1 MTMKQVKHWQDPV
14 NAVAGVWLVVSPW
27 VLGFQGSSPAMW
39 TMVATGIVL
48 GAVALGATFV
58 PKQWEEWTEGALA
71 VWLAAS
77 PWVIGFAGIEKAM
90 VNAVLVA
97 AVILVLALW
106 VLVTDKDYL
115 GERMNR
121 PAH

>member
-1 MTMKQVKHWQDPV
+1 MKQVKHWQDPV
-14 NAVAGVWLVVSPW
+14 NAVAGAWLIVSPW
-27 VLGFQGSSPAMW
+27 VLGFQGISPAMW

-58 PKQWEEWTEGALA
+58 PKQWEEWTEVALA

-77 PWVIGFAGIEKAM
+77 PRLVGFAAMETAM

-97 AVILVLALW
+97 ALILVLALW

-115 GERMNR
+115 GSSLNR

>member
-1 MTMKQVKHWQDPV
+1 MKQVKHWQDPV
-14 NAVAGVWLVVSPW
+14 NAVLGAWLIVSPW
-27 VLGFQGSSPAMW
+27 VLGFQGHALAMW
-39 TMVATGIVL
+39 SAVATGIVL

-58 PKQWEEWTEGALA
+58 PHAWEEWTEGALA
-71 VWLAAS
+71 IWLAVS
-77 PWVIGFAGIEKAM
+77 PWVLGFSTLEAAM
-90 VNAVLVA
+90 ANAVLVA

-115 GERMNR
+115 GGMTDR

>member
-1 MTMKQVKHWQDPV
+1 MT
-14 NAVAGVWLVVSPW
+14 
-27 VLGFQGSSPAMW
+27 PAMW

-58 PKQWEEWTEGALA
+58 PRQWEEWTEVALA
-71 VWLAAS
+71 VWLAVS
-77 PWVIGFAGIEKAM
+77 PWLVGYRGAEAAL
-90 VNAVLVA
+90 VNAVFVA

-115 GERMNR
+115 GHAVDR

>member
-1 MTMKQVKHWQDPV
+1 VDHGGDGHR
-14 NAVAGVWLVVSPW
+14 ARRRGAGRDIR
-27 VLGFQGSSPAMW
+27 AR
-39 TMVATGIVL
+39 
-48 GAVALGATFV
+48 
-58 PKQWEEWTEGALA
+58 QWEEWTEVALA
-71 VWLAAS
+71 AWLAVS
-77 PWVIGFAGIEKAM
+77 PWVVGFRGTEAAL

-115 GERMNR
+115 GHAVDR

>member
-1 MTMKQVKHWQDPV
+1 MSP
-14 NAVAGVWLVVSPW
+14 WLV
-27 VLGFQGSSPAMW
+27 GFR
-39 TMVATGIVL
+39 
-48 GAVALGATFV
+48 GAETPL
-58 PKQWEEWTEGALA
+58 
-71 VWLAAS
+71 
-77 PWVIGFAGIEKAM
+77 

-115 GERMNR
+115 GQAMDR

>member
-14 NAVAGVWLVVSPW
+14 NAIAGVWLIVSPW
-27 VLGFQGSSPAMW
+27 VLGFQSLSPAMW

-58 PKQWEEWTEGALA
+58 PKQWEEWTEVALA

-77 PWVIGFAGIEKAM
+77 PWVLGFAAREAAM

-115 GERMNR
+115 GGAMDR

>member
-1 MTMKQVKHWQDPV
+1 MKQVKHWQDPV
-14 NAVAGVWLVVSPW
+14 NAAAGAWLIVSPW
-27 VLGFQGSSPAMW
+27 VLGFRG
-39 TMVATGIVL
+39 
-48 GAVALGATFV
+48 
-58 PKQWEEWTEGALA
+58 TET
-71 VWLAAS
+71 
-77 PWVIGFAGIEKAM
+77 AM

-115 GERMNR
+115 GHTMDR

>member
-1 MTMKQVKHWQDPV
+1 MKQVKHWQDPV
-14 NAVAGVWLVVSPW
+14 NAAAGAWLIVSPW
-27 VLGFQGSSPAMW
+27 VLGFSGMTAAMW

-58 PKQWEEWTEGALA
+58 PRQWEEWTEVALA
-71 VWLAAS
+71 ACLAVS
-77 PWVIGFAGIEKAM
+77 PWVLVFRSNETAM

-115 GERMNR
+115 GHTVDR

>member
-1 MTMKQVKHWQDPV
+1 MKQVKHWQDPV
-14 NAVAGVWLVVSPW
+14 NAVAGAWLIVSPW
-27 VLGFQGSSPAMW
+27 VLGFQGISPAMW

-58 PKQWEEWTEGALA
+58 PKQWEEWTEVALA

-77 PWVIGFAGIEKAM
+77 PWLVGFAAMETAM

-97 AVILVLALW
+97 ALILVLALW

-115 GERMNR
+115 GSSLNH

>member
-1 MTMKQVKHWQDPV
+1 VV
-14 NAVAGVWLVVSPW
+14 GFRGVET
-27 VLGFQGSSPAMW
+27 A
-39 TMVATGIVL
+39 
-48 GAVALGATFV
+48 
-58 PKQWEEWTEGALA
+58 K
-71 VWLAAS
+71 
-77 PWVIGFAGIEKAM
+77 

-115 GERMNR
+115 GNIGDR

>member
-1 MTMKQVKHWQDPV
+1 MKQVKHWQDPV
-14 NAVAGVWLVVSPW
+14 NAAAGAWLIVSPW
-27 VLGFQGSSPAMW
+27 VLGFSGMTAAMW

-58 PKQWEEWTEGALA
+58 PRQWEEWTEVALA
-71 VWLAAS
+71 AWLAVS
-77 PWVIGFAGIEKAM
+77 PWVLGFRGTETAM

-115 GERMNR
+115 GHTVDR

>member
-1 MTMKQVKHWQDPV
+1 
-14 NAVAGVWLVVSPW
+14 
-27 VLGFQGSSPAMW
+27 
-39 TMVATGIVL
+39 MVATGIVL

-58 PKQWEEWTEGALA
+58 PRAVGRVDRGRAGRLAGGVSLGARLCGLEPA
-71 VWLAAS
+71 L
-77 PWVIGFAGIEKAM
+77 

-115 GERMNR
+115 GTPIDR

>member
-1 MTMKQVKHWQDPV
+1 MKHVKHWQDPV
-14 NAVAGVWLVVSPW
+14 NAVAGVWLIVSPW
-27 VLGFQGSSPAMW
+27 VLGFQGNSLAMW
-39 TMVATGIVL
+39 TMVATGILL

-58 PKQWEEWTEGALA
+58 PHQWEEWTEVALA
-71 VWLAAS
+71 AWLAVS
-77 PWVIGFAGIEKAM
+77 PWLLNFRMVEPAL

-97 AVILVLALW
+97 ALIMVLALW

-115 GERMNR
+115 GGAIDR

>member
-1 MTMKQVKHWQDPV
+1 MKQVKHWQDPV
-14 NAVAGVWLVVSPW
+14 NAILGVWLIVSPW
-27 VLGFQGSSPAMW
+27 VLGFQGHRLAMW
-39 TMVATGIVL
+39 AAVATGILL

-58 PKQWEEWTEGALA
+58 PKAWEEWTEVALAIWLAVSPWALGFGALEVA
-71 VWLAAS
+71 L
-77 PWVIGFAGIEKAM
+77 

-106 VLVTDKDYL
+106 VLVTDKDYI
-115 GERMNR
+115 GGPKSR

>member
-14 NAVAGVWLVVSPW
+14 NAVAGAWLIVSPW
-27 VLGFQGSSPAMW
+27 VLGFQGISPAMW

-58 PKQWEEWTEGALA
+58 PKQWEEWTEVALA

-77 PWVIGFAGIEKAM
+77 PWLVGFAAMETPM
-90 VNAVLVA
+90 VNAVLVSA
-97 AVILVLALW
+97 LILVLALW

-115 GERMNR
+115 GGMMNR

>member
-14 NAVAGVWLVVSPW
+14 NAVAGAWLIVSPW
-27 VLGFQGSSPAMW
+27 VLGFSDMTPAMW
-39 TMVATGIVL
+39 TMVATGILL

-58 PKQWEEWTEGALA
+58 PRQWEEWTEVALA
-71 VWLAAS
+71 AWLAIS
-77 PWVIGFAGIEKAM
+77 PWVVGFRGIESAL

-115 GERMNR
+115 GHAIDR

>member
-1 MTMKQVKHWQDPV
+1 MKQVKHWQDPV
-14 NAVAGVWLVVSPW
+14 NAVAGAWLIVSPW
-27 VLGFQGSSPAMW
+27 VLGFSGTTAAMW
-39 TMVATGIVL
+39 TMVATGILL

-58 PKQWEEWTEGALA
+58 PRQWEEWTEVALA
-71 VWLAAS
+71 AWLAIS
-77 PWVIGFAGIEKAM
+77 PWVVGFRGVETAM

-115 GERMNR
+115 GHTIDRT
-121 PAH
+121 AH

>member
-1 MTMKQVKHWQDPV
+1 MKQMMHVKHWQDPV
-14 NAVAGVWLVVSPW
+14 NAALGAWLIVSPW
-27 VLGFQGSSPAMW
+27 VLGFAGAMSAMQ

-48 GAVALGATFV
+48 AAVGLGATFL
-58 PKQWEEWTEGALA
+58 PRQWEEWTEVALA
-71 VWLAAS
+71 LWLAVS
-77 PWVIGFAGIEKAM
+77 PWVIGFVAVEAAM
-90 VNAVLVA
+90 VNAVLAA

-115 GERMNR
+115 GWSDR

>member
-1 MTMKQVKHWQDPV
+1 MKQVKHWQDPV
-14 NAVAGVWLVVSPW
+14 NAVAGVWLIVSPW
-27 VLGFQGSSPAMW
+27 VLGFQGNTPAMW
-39 TMVATGIVL
+39 TMVATGILL

-58 PKQWEEWTEGALA
+58 PQQWEEWTEGALA
-71 VWLAAS
+71 ILLAVS
-77 PWVIGFAGIEKAM
+77 PWVLGFRMVEAAM

-97 AVILVLALW
+97 AVIVVLALW

-115 GERMNR
+115 GTTIDR